1 MTALNIKPIASVP
14 IAVTVQTNSD
24 PLLEFENHRIISGE
38 VYLVEEQKPKL
49 FFEFCSEAGLQGTKV
64 LLITRVYPER
74 IRADYSAGNSAII
87 WLTHVIGKDYI
98 EPTQTN
104 LILKRITA
112 FMKENSPCIIMLDG
126 IEYLINQNNFDLV
139 IGFLNHIRDLVIINN
154 SVLLVSIDPQT
165 LDKREL
171 ALVERGMNVI
181 RSGETEGRSGAVLT
195 LESGTIKV
203 MRSPASRV

>member
-1 MTALNIKPIASVP
+1 MSRSPVI
-14 IAVTVQTNSD
+14 VQPNKD

-49 FFEFCSEAGLQGTKV
+49 FFEFCSEAGLQGTKI

-74 IRADYSAGNSAII
+74 IRADYSIGNSAII
-87 WLTHVIGKDYI
+87 WLTHVIGRDYI

-112 FMKENSPCIIMLDG
+112 FMKENAPCIIMLDG

-154 SVLLVSIDPQT
+154 SVLMISVDPQT

-171 ALVERGMNVI
+171 ALVERGMTI
-181 RSGETEGRSGAVLT
+181 IKSGESEGRAGAVLT
-195 LESGTIKV
+195 LESGSVKV
-203 MRSPASRV
+203 MRSPSSKV